1 MLFRS
6 TLIALGLAALAG
18 AAQAQSTVAPGD
30 VPEYSWR
37 GTPFQAEGSVSLAD
51 FRGKPVLI
59 DFWGTR

>member
-1 MLFRS
+1 MLFRT
-6 TLIALGLAALAG
+6 TLIPLGLAALAG

-30 VPEYSWR
+30 RPEYSWR
-37 GTPFQAEGSVSLAD
+37 STPFQASGPVSLED

>member
-1 MLFRS
+1 MSFRN
-6 TLIALGLAALAG
+6 TLIPLGLAALAG

-30 VPEYSWR
+30 SPSYSWR
-37 GTPFQAEGSVSLAD
+37 SAPFQANGPVSLED